1 MIDESRMAELA
12 SPKPTQG
19 QSDLKSTLSSMSH
32 KELRKIRVMI
42 DDILPSQKV
51 KDLDLEDELMQQ
63 YYKIKTLMDDVIED
77 PEVSANQKA
86 QVGNSVAATLSK
98 LVEMQE
104 DLRLNQTMKLME
116 STLVDAIKTLPK
128 EVKDA
133 FFAEY
138 ETRAKKAGLM

>member
-1 MIDESRMAELA
+1 MIDESKMAELN
-12 SPKPTQG
+12 PL
-19 QSDLKSTLSSMSH
+19 QSKNSVLGLKETLSAMPH
-32 KELRKIRVMI
+32 KELRKIKVMI

-116 STLVDAIKTLPK
+116 STLIDAIKTLPK
-128 EVKDA
+128 EVKDV